1 MITKDTIEQRILAYV
16 NDYESSKNPRSF
28 SPSMLGNTLLQ
39 NFLIKVFGYQEEK
52 SIGQNTLGSLFHKAM
67 EHCIRDE
74 CTLNEQKYI
83 IKMKNGVDLTFII
96 DMMILDENNLVKS
109 IHDYKLTKIYTGK
122 QIKKDKNHSYNQQM
136 QAYVFGLNQLD
147 LLATPFDGTYLE
159 MFYKDADALLKEPVY
174 EQINVP
180 VNLGIEKTLIQK
192 SDELFSYIDEGEM
205 PPECANEDKWFRKL
219 RNGTTIPSRCQLYC
233 SVSSVCPYYKGET
246 VASALSSW

>member
-16 NDYESSKNPRSF
+16 NDHESSKNPRSF

-52 SIGQNTLGSLFHKAM
+52 SIGQNTLGSLLHKAM
-67 EHCIRDE
+67 EHCMRDE
-74 CTLNEQKYI
+74 RVLNEQKYI
-83 IKMKNGVDLTFII
+83 IKMKNNVDLTFII

-122 QIKKDKNHSYNQQM
+122 QIKKDKNYSYNQQM
-136 QAYVFGLNQLD
+136 QAYEFGLVELG
-147 LLATPFDGTYLE
+147 LLSPHYDGMFLE

-174 EQINVP
+174 EQIKVP
-180 VNLGIEKTLIQK
+180 SNKNIGDLLIQK

-219 RNGTTIPSRCQLYC
+219 RNGTTIPSRCQVYC